1 MLCLGDLAGPSE
13 LWVPTEAMEADFFS
27 PNILNTKYQMTI
39 KRTVQSHKMYSFYM
53 VPN

>member
-27 PNILNTKYQMTI
+27 KYIEYKVSNDNQ
-39 KRTVQSHKMYSFYM
+39 KDCSES
-53 VPN
+53 